1 MTKIIS
7 NGINFRIL
15 VPEFYG
21 CKIEIAPSKMISINY
36 GLPTKKPIHVKRL
49 SYITRGNTQF
59 DIQIENFLRNSSH
72 SVLYIKNAL
81 VEVMQQVCNLDNVYL
96 SSNPIYFLGFV
107 GLQISLFTYKTLVK

>member
-1 MTKIIS
+1 
-7 NGINFRIL
+7 
-15 VPEFYG
+15 
-21 CKIEIAPSKMISINY
+21 MISIHY

-107 GLQISLFTYKTLVK
+107 GLQISLFTYKTLVVKAVKLEKVISCKIEKLTTKAVSMQFALD